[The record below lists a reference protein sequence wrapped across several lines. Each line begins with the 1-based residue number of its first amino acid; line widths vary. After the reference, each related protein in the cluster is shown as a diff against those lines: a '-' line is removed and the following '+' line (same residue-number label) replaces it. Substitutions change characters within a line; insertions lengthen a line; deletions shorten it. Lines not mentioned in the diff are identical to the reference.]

1 MFFIPLCYI
10 STSLSYVRFVACV
23 TLQLVYTASIVFV
36 VGGFVVII
44 VSSVLSQA
52 LCYFVCAT
60 ICYMNVGVS
69 EQVGYLTDHWVMECK
84 GGTFLSLFPGFF
96 CQVVVVY
103 VYVGF

>member
-1 MFFIPLCYI
+1 
-10 STSLSYVRFVACV
+10 
-23 TLQLVYTASIVFV
+23 V

-60 ICYMNVGVS
+60 VWYMNVGVS

-84 GGTFLSLFPGFF
+84 GGPSHNRTDDTPLRNHPPTKLLQICGHMLSTDTRSFDGLTIIWHHSGNIPTTL
-96 CQVVVVY
+96 
-103 VYVGF
+103 